1 MLTLSKLRVSWQYE
15 LYFLKMHICVYLS
28 IKFQLSSVILTS
40 FTSLPL
46 PLPLLA
52 IKQTPKKPIQIGV
65 NREGQWGLEKWK
77 KQVLY

>member
-15 LYFLKMHICVYLS
+15 LDFLKMHICVYLS

-52 IKQTPKKPIQIGV
+52 VKQTPKKPIQIGV